1 MAPVAA
7 LEDRLYTRWSHR
19 GEPASAVCYRVA
31 DGVVLGVRA
40 APEQI
45 FDSGGVFGG
54 DTSKGVPVVSYGD
67 DVDFAARMREDFDNC
82 EYRTCFVAFAPRAV

>member
-1 MAPVAA
+1 MPVSREYCLATAPGEGPGRKKKSAA
-7 LEDRLYTRWSHR
+7 PDSDIH
-19 GEPASAVCYRVA
+19 S
-31 DGVVLGVRA
+31 VRA

-82 EYRTCFVAFAPRAV
+82 EYRTCFVDFAPRAV